1 MKIIKG
7 IVNVLTTL
15 IIFFGLV
22 LAGLY
27 ILGIKPYIVLSGSME
42 PTITTGSLSFI
53 NSRVKYENIKEK
65 DIIAFKAGDG
75 TLVTHRVVEI
85 TEEGFQT
92 QGDGNKQ
99 RDGVTI
105 TKKNFVGKNIFSIP
119 KIGYLVKT
127 VQSTKGKIIYG
138 TIIVLLFVAAF
149 LFGEA
154 DKKKDNKEKKQ

>member
-1 MKIIKG
+1 MKIIKV

-15 IIFFGLV
+15 IIVLGLI

-42 PTITTGSLSFI
+42 PTITTGSISFI
-53 NSRVKYENIKEK
+53 NSHVKYEDIKEK
-65 DIIAFKAGDG
+65 DIIAFKTDGG

-85 TEEGFQT
+85 TDEGIQT

-99 RDGVTI
+99 RDGITT
-105 TKKNFVGKNIFSIP
+105 TKKNYVGKNIFSIP
-119 KIGYLVKT
+119 KIGYLVRT
-127 VQSTKGKIIYG
+127 VQSTRGKIIYG
-138 TIIVLLFVAAF
+138 TVIVLLFVAAF

-154 DKKKDNKEKKQ
+154 DKKKNKKEKN